1 MISRSSSIPLWLR
14 LAGLLIAVSL
24 FIWIPFEDLGL
35 QWVLILSAAIC
46 SWCAVRFLLNR
57 VVSGWQ
63 MVLWHSLV
71 GCLAGLAV
79 APLAALLMLL
89 KSGLHGHAVPDFTV
103 DQIQTVIGL
112 APYLSLSGLL
122 IGLGFGLW
130 RAAK

>member
-1 MISRSSSIPLWLR
+1 MISHFSSNRLYLR

-35 QWVLILSAAIC
+35 QWVLTLSAAIC
-46 SWCAVRFLLNR
+46 AWGAVRFLLNR
-57 VVSGWQ
+57 VVSGCQ
-63 MVLWHSLV
+63 LVLWHSLV

-89 KSGLHGHAVPDFTV
+89 KSGLHGHAAPDFTV
-103 DQIQTVIGL
+103 DQIQTVFGL

-130 RAAK
+130 RGAK

>member
-46 SWCAVRFLLNR
+46 AWCAVRFLVNR

-63 MVLWHSLV
+63 MVVSHALA

-89 KSGLHGHAVPDFTV
+89 KSGLHGHGAPDFTV
-103 DQIQTVIGL
+103 DQIQTIFGL

-122 IGLGFGLW
+122 IGFGFGLW
-130 RAAK
+130 RGAK

>member
-1 MISRSSSIPLWLR
+1 MTNRFSSNRLYLR

-46 SWCAVRFLLNR
+46 AWIGVRFLLNW

-89 KSGLHGHAVPDFTV
+89 KSGLHGHAAPDFTV
-103 DQIQTVIGL
+103 DQMQTVFGL

>member
-1 MISRSSSIPLWLR
+1 MIRHSSSIPLWLR
-14 LAGLLIAVSL
+14 LAGLFIAVSL

-63 MVLWHSLV
+63 VVLWHSLV

-103 DQIQTVIGL
+103 DQMQTVFGL
-112 APYLSLSGLL
+112 VPYLSLSGLL